1 MDKTKVK
8 RKKQIRR
15 HKRVRKTVSG
25 TVERPRLTV
34 FRSLQHIYAQIIDD
48 STSRTLVAASTARKE
63 VQEGMKS
70 CGNIKAA
77 EAIGTRIAE
86 KALAN
91 GIRTVVFDRGAYK
104 YHGRVKALAE
114 AARKTGLVF

>member
-1 MDKTKVK
+1 MDKSKLK
-8 RKKQIRR
+8 RKKQVTR
-15 HKRVRKTVSG
+15 HRRVRKSVVG

-34 FRSLQHIYAQIIDD
+34 FRSLQHIYAQVIDD
-48 STSRTLVAASTARKE
+48 GAGRTLVAASTMCKE

-70 CGNIKAA
+70 RGNVKAA
-77 EAIGTRIAE
+77 EAVGKRVAE
-86 KALAN
+86 KAIAN
-91 GIRTVVFDRGAYK
+91 GIRTVVFDRGPYR